1 MPAVLADIGGLF
13 AIGFLL
19 ISFVGWVVN
28 LINAQNPPPAPNR
41 GPQVR
46 PQARD
51 RKVQNEIER
60 FLQEAMGNKPAPR
73 REETAGEEIAA
84 DEIEVLA
91 PGPQRRPPQQPP
103 AATPRPVAAPQVQA
117 PKPPPKLQRPGSGV
131 GSRHMMPSAE
141 LGVGVASHVHDHMRE
156 HVGLESNQ
164 HLPHS
169 VNQGISDHLG
179 TFTAA
184 LNDTRKDVKPHYRSR
199 ANTADPT
206 GLIADLRRSEGM
218 RKAILLQEI
227 LAKPRALR
235 K

>member
-60 FLQEAMGNKPAPR
+60 FLQEAMGSKKPDQR
-73 REETAGEEIAA
+73 DEISA
-84 DEIEVLA
+84 DEIEILEPA
-91 PGPQRRPPQQPP
+91 PQRRAPQKRPGP
-103 AATPRPVAAPQVQA
+103 TPRPVAPPQRQQ
-117 PKPPPKLQRPGSGV
+117 PKSGSQRQRPGSGV
-131 GSRHMMPSAE
+131 SSRHIVPSTE
-141 LGVGVASHVHDHMRE
+141 LGAGVTSHVRDHMRE
-156 HVGLESNQ
+156 HVSLDSSQ

-169 VNQGISDHLG
+169 VNQGVTEHLG
-179 TFTAA
+179 SFTAGD
-184 LNDTRKDVKPHYRSR
+184 NDTRASVKPHYKSR
-199 ANTADPT
+199 ANVPDPT
-206 GLIADLRRSEGM
+206 GLIADLRRPEGM